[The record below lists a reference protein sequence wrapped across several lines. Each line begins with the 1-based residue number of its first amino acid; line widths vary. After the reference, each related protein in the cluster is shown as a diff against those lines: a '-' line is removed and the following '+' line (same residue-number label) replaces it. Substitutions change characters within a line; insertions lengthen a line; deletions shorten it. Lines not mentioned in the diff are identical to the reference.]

1 MEKKLSDVVATIQ
14 ESKDFVEIHA
24 SEKVAIDLKYATTD
38 NFMKKNVYQEFR
50 QAFLHRLAFEK
61 FEKAAAHLKKQK
73 PGYKFLVLDA
83 LRPRSVQKILWS
95 KVKGTP
101 EEKYV
106 ANPDKGSMHNFG
118 LALDLTIIDENGKWL
133 DMGSGFDDFR
143 ELSQPIKEDEFI
155 EKGILT
161 GHHMRNRLLLRES
174 MQAGGFLTIKTEWW
188 HFNAMTLDEARRD
201 YKIIE

>member
-1 MEKKLSDVVATIQ
+1 MSEVLQAVSSSQ
-14 ESKDFVEIHA
+14 DFVEIKA

-38 NFMKKNVYQEFR
+38 NFMRENVYREFR
-50 QAFLHRLAFEK
+50 QAFLHKLAFAK
-61 FEKAAAHLKKQK
+61 FEKATEHLKKQK
-73 PGYKFLVLDA
+73 PGFKFLILDA
-83 LRPRSVQKILWS
+83 LRPRSVQRILWS

-118 LALDLTIIDENGKWL
+118 LALDLTIIDENGRWL

-143 ELSQPIKEDEFI
+143 EVSQPIKEDEYI
-155 EKGILT
+155 EKGLLT
-161 GHHMRNRLLLRES
+161 ATHMRNRLLLRDS

-188 HFNAMTLDEARRD
+188 HFNALTLEEARSK
-201 YKIIE
+201 YQIIE